1 MLDEIE
7 KLRKNVQEDQDDT
20 TSNLTSI
27 PSAYDADGK
36 NETEAYTTDYSVDAN
51 DEDSPP
57 SPDLVLLIYDA
68 FSDFKMVKIC
78 HA

>member
-1 MLDEIE
+1 MLDEIK

-36 NETEAYTTDYSVDAN
+36 NETEANTTDYSVDAN
-51 DEDSPP
+51 DEDSQP
-57 SPDLVLLIYDA
+57 SPDLVYLFMMRFHILRW
-68 FSDFKMVKIC
+68 
-78 HA
+78 